1 MDLKCA
7 KATFSKGKLTT
18 WQDVQLD
25 INTTIKDLEPGE
37 AYKYLG
43 MDEGDGIQHSKMKE
57 KIRKEC
63 LKRIRSIMKT
73 ELNAKNIIIAIN
85 TLALPIVTYS
95 FNIINWNLNEI
106 KRLDAKIRKQLTINR
121 MHHPKADVDRLYIP
135 RQKGGR
141 GLIQLELSYKT
152 STIEL
157 SYKTSTIELSYK
169 TSTIELSYKTSTIEL
184 DKYLKKTNDWMLK
197 LVSQHENSKKS
208 HSITKESLKFTQE
221 LNFVLDS
228 HLPAP
233 NENACKA
240 REMSKIKGLKQIE
253 NRWQSKPLHGQYAA
267 RL

>member
-1 MDLKCA
+1 
-7 KATFSKGKLTT
+7 
-18 WQDVQLD
+18 
-25 INTTIKDLEPGE
+25 
-37 AYKYLG
+37 
-43 MDEGDGIQHSKMKE
+43 MDEEDSIQHSKMKE

-63 LKRIRSIMKT
+63 LRRIRSIMKT

-135 RQKGGR
+135 RQKGER

-152 STIEL
+152 SN
-157 SYKTSTIELSYK
+157 
-169 TSTIELSYKTSTIEL
+169 IELSYKTSTIEL

-208 HSITKESLKFTQE
+208 HSITKESETYPGTKFCTRQ
-221 LNFVLDS
+221 
-228 HLPAP
+228 PP
-233 NENACKA
+233 TC
-240 REMSKIKGLKQIE
+240 SK
-253 NRWQSKPLHGQYAA
+253 
-267 RL
+267 